1 MTMWYCLEFLKG
13 TQRAKMEGSD
23 EGERRQEEGEPAGE
37 QEVEERRGSCQLIQ

>member
-23 EGERRQEEGEPAGE
+23 EGERRQEETKPAVGR
-37 QEVEERRGSCQLIQ
+37 EVEER